1 VQACRAIPG
10 TQSASISST
19 QYLGF
24 LWPSAACNTNEAN
37 SGYNH
42 FNTPNQLSCMA
53 ANTQSA
59 ATLGGIQDAITA
71 TSNHPGG
78 VNVCFADGSVKF
90 VKDSVGVPIW
100 WAIGSRNQ
108 SEVVSADQY

>member
-1 VQACRAIPG
+1 V
-10 TQSASISST
+10 
-19 QYLGF
+19 YLGF

-42 FNTPNQLSCMA
+42 FNTPKLLSCMA

-78 VNVCFADGSVKF
+78 VNVGFADGSVRF
-90 VKDSVGVPIW
+90 IKDSISVQTW
-100 WAIGSRNQ
+100 WALGSRNQ
-108 SEVVSADQY
+108 SELISSDQY